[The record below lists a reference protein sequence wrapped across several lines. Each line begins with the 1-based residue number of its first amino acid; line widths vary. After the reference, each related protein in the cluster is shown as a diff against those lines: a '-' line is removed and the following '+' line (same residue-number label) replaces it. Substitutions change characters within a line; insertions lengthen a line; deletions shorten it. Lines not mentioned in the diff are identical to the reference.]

1 MELSASIELLFTE
14 AGDDFADRVRA
25 AADAGI
31 TTVEIWQHSNKNI
44 KSLQRALND
53 CDSRVWTLLIESRAP
68 LAIRD
73 VHKGFLE
80 QVELACQAATDLGC
94 KRIVTGSGT
103 GLPFMRRPEQTD
115 IVVDALKAGADVA
128 AKHGVVIV
136 LENLNTR
143 VDHAGTL
150 FDRTSDCIA
159 ALRAVDSP
167 HAALLFD
174 LYHALQMRENPA
186 DEIRGSIDLVSHIQV
201 ADLPDRSEPGTG
213 TIDWAEQLRDVK
225 DLGYDGP
232 IGLEYWPTAESVH
245 SLKHIRDIV
254 KAL

>member
-31 TTVEIWQHSNKNI
+31 TTVEIWQHSNKDL
-44 KSLQRALND
+44 KSLKKALDD
-53 CDSRVWTLLIESRAP
+53 CDSKLWTLLIESRAP

-80 QVELACQAATDLGC
+80 QVELACRVATELGC
-94 KRIVTGSGT
+94 RRIVTGSGT
-103 GLPFMRRPEQTD
+103 GLPFMRRPEQTA
-115 IVVDALKAGADVA
+115 IVVDALKAGAEIA
-128 AKHGVVIV
+128 AKHDVVIV

-150 FDRTSDCIA
+150 FDRTSDCVE

-174 LYHALQMRENPA
+174 LYHSLQMRENPA
-186 DEIRGSIDLVSHIQV
+186 DEVRDHMDLVSHIQV
-201 ADLPDRSEPGTG
+201 ADLPDRTEPGTG
-213 TIDWAEQLRDVK
+213 TVDWAAQLRAIK
-225 DLGYDGP
+225 TLGYDGP
-232 IGLEYWPTAESVH
+232 VGLEYHPTTESIR
-245 SLKHIRDIV
+245 SLDVIRDIV